1 MSNDEATKRSARRL
15 LGRAPLPDWTF
26 STPRLR
32 GPIRRP
38 SPEGPS
44 IRSAWLR
51 FAGDRPKLA
60 VAIASTRYG

>member
-1 MSNDEATKRSARRL
+1 MSNVEPTKRTSRRL
-15 LGRAPLPDWTF
+15 LGRGPVPDWTF

-38 SPEGPS
+38 LLTGPS

-60 VAIASTRYG
+60 VAPQRV

>member
-1 MSNDEATKRSARRL
+1 MSNDEATKLRTRRL
-15 LGRAPLPDWTF
+15 LGRAQLPDWTF

-32 GPIRRP
+32 APIRRP
-38 SPEGPS
+38 PAGPS

-60 VAIASTRYG
+60 VVVAPTR

>member
-1 MSNDEATKRSARRL
+1 MSNDEATKRATRRL
-15 LGRAPLPDWTF
+15 LGRAQLPDWTF

-32 GPIRRP
+32 APVRRP
-38 SPEGPS
+38 SPAGPS

-60 VAIASTRYG
+60 VVVASSR